1 MYFVALL
8 LTVRS
13 VEEARAT
20 ECTVSRDI
28 HHVLA
33 DYYCSLAASHQQQ
46 YDITVSLLRCEPRHA
61 LLRLTIC
68 SREET
73 PVSAILETALPSLF
87 QHGHGR
93 YEVQAIDLTNPRW
106 AGIST
111 WADLLSQHTERFMH
125 FSFATSLIT
134 AEPGQQQNRN
144 VPPFPEPLPLFSS
157 LAQRWLTLGGP
168 TLAGSADQL
177 IRASA
182 CVVSKYRLRSLMREG
197 SRPSPVGYLGWIEY
211 ECLRYNQEVIASLN
225 ALARLAFFTG
235 TGYLTAYGMGST
247 TTRLSS

>member
-8 LTVRS
+8 LTVRCI
-13 VEEARAT
+13 EEART
-20 ECTVSRDI
+20 LEYRDICDI

-33 DYYCSLAASHQQQ
+33 DYHCNYAASHQQ

-68 SREET
+68 SREKS
-73 PVSAILETALPSLF
+73 PVSAILETAIPSLF
-87 QHGHGR
+87 QHSHGR
-93 YEVQAIDLTNPRW
+93 YEVQAIDLTNLRW

-111 WADLLSQHTERFMH
+111 WADLLPQQAERCMH
-125 FSFATSLIT
+125 FSFATPLIT
-134 AEPGQQQNRN
+134 AEPVRQQNRN
-144 VPPFPEPLPLFSS
+144 VLPFPEPLPLFSS
-157 LAQRWLTLGGP
+157 LAQRWQTLGGP

-182 CVVSKYRLRSLMREG
+182 CVVARYRLRSLTRE
-197 SRPSPVGYLGWIEY
+197 SSLPAPVGYLGWIEY
-211 ECLRYNQEVIASLN
+211 ECLRYNRAVASLN

>member
-8 LTVRS
+8 LTIRS
-13 VEEARAT
+13 VEEAKTT
-20 ECTVSRDI
+20 EYSESHDI

-33 DYYCSLAASHQQQ
+33 DYHRILAASHQQQ
-46 YDITVSLLRCEPRHA
+46 YGITVSLLRCEPQHA

-68 SREET
+68 NREKI
-73 PVSAILETALPSLF
+73 PVSAILETAIPSLF
-87 QHGHGR
+87 QHGNGR

-111 WADLLSQHTERFMH
+111 WADLLPQQTQRFMH
-125 FSFATSLIT
+125 FSFATPLIT
-134 AEPGQQQNRN
+134 AEPDRQQNRN
-144 VPPFPEPLPLFSS
+144 VPPFPEPLPLFSG
-157 LAQRWLTLGGP
+157 LAHRWQALGGP
-168 TLAGSADQL
+168 MLAGSIEQL

-182 CVVSKYRLRSLMREG
+182 CVVSRYRLHSLTREG
-197 SRPSPVGYLGWIEY
+197 SVPAPVGYLGWIEY
-211 ECLRYNQEVIASLN
+211 ECLRYHPAIASLN

-235 TGYLTAYGMGST
+235 TGYLTVYGMGST

>member
-8 LTVRS
+8 LTVRCT
-13 VEEARAT
+13 EEARTT
-20 ECTVSRDI
+20 ENREARDI

-33 DYYCSLAASHQQQ
+33 DYHHSLAASHQQ
-46 YDITVSLLRCEPRHA
+46 YDITVSLLHCEPRHA

-73 PVSAILETALPSLF
+73 PVSAIMETALPSLF
-87 QHGHGR
+87 RHGNGH

-111 WADLLSQHTERFMH
+111 WADLLPQQAERFMH
-125 FSFATSLIT
+125 FSFDTPLIT
-134 AEPGQQQNRN
+134 AEPGRQQSRN
-144 VPPFPEPLPLFSS
+144 VLPFPEPLPLFSS
-157 LAQRWLTLGGP
+157 LAQRWQTLGGP

-177 IRASA
+177 IQAST
-182 CVVSKYRLRSLMREG
+182 CVVSKYRLRSLTGDG
-197 SRPSPVGYLGWIEY
+197 SLPAPVGYLGWIEY
-211 ECLRYNQEVIASLN
+211 ECLRYNRASASLN

>member
-8 LTVRS
+8 LTIRCL
-13 VEEARAT
+13 EEART
-20 ECTVSRDI
+20 LEYRETRDI
-28 HHVLA
+28 HHIFA
-33 DYYCSLAASHQQQ
+33 DYHCSLAASHRQE
-46 YDITVSLLRCEPRHA
+46 DITLSLLRCQPQHA

-68 SREET
+68 SREKT

-93 YEVQAIDLTNPRW
+93 YEVQAINLTHPRW

-111 WADLLSQHTERFMH
+111 WADLLSQQSERLMH
-125 FSFATSLIT
+125 FSFATPLIT
-134 AEPGQQQNRN
+134 AEPGSQQSRN
-144 VPPFPEPLPLFSS
+144 VLPFPEPLPLFSR
-157 LAQRWLTLGGP
+157 LAHRWQMLGGP
-168 TLAGSADQL
+168 TLAGSIEQL

-182 CVVSKYRLRSLMREG
+182 CVVSRYRLHSLTREG
-197 SRPSPVGYLGWIEY
+197 SVPAPVGYLGWIEY
-211 ECLRYNQEVIASLN
+211 ECLRYNRATASLN
-225 ALARLAFFTG
+225 ALARLAFFAG

>member
-8 LTVRS
+8 LTVRCI
-13 VEEARAT
+13 EEART
-20 ECTVSRDI
+20 LEYRENRDI

-33 DYYCSLAASHQQQ
+33 DYHCSLAASHRQE
-46 YDITVSLLRCEPRHA
+46 DITLSLLRCEPQHA

-68 SREET
+68 GRERT

-87 QHGHGR
+87 QHDHRR

-111 WADLLSQHTERFMH
+111 WADLLPQQSERFMH
-125 FSFATSLIT
+125 FSFATPLIT
-134 AEPGQQQNRN
+134 AEPGSQQSSN
-144 VPPFPEPLPLFSS
+144 VLPFPEPLPLFSR
-157 LAQRWLTLGGP
+157 LAHRWHTLEGP
-168 TLAGSADQL
+168 TLAGSAEQL

-182 CVVSKYRLRSLMREG
+182 CVVSKYRLRSQTRDG
-197 SRPSPVGYLGWIEY
+197 SPPAPVGYLGWIEY
-211 ECLRYNQEVIASLN
+211 ECLRYNPWAIASLN

>member
-8 LTVRS
+8 LTVRCI
-13 VEEARAT
+13 EEART
-20 ECTVSRDI
+20 QEYRENRDI

-33 DYYCSLAASHQQQ
+33 DYHCSLAASHRQK
-46 YDITVSLLRCEPRHA
+46 DITLSLLRCEPQHA

-68 SREET
+68 GREET

-87 QHGHGR
+87 QHGHGH

-111 WADLLSQHTERFMH
+111 WADLLPQQTERFMH
-125 FSFATSLIT
+125 FSFATPLIT
-134 AEPGQQQNRN
+134 AEPGSQQNRN
-144 VPPFPEPLPLFSS
+144 VLPFPEPLPLFSS
-157 LAQRWLTLGGP
+157 LAHRWQMLGGP
-168 TLAGSADQL
+168 ALAGSAEQL

-182 CVVSKYRLRSLMREG
+182 CVVSKYRLRSLTREG
-197 SRPSPVGYLGWIEY
+197 SLPAPVGYLGWIEY
-211 ECLRYNQEVIASLN
+211 ECLRYNPWAIASLN

>member
-8 LTVRS
+8 LTVRCL
-13 VEEARAT
+13 EEARTLEYGEA
-20 ECTVSRDI
+20 RDI

-33 DYYCSLAASHQQQ
+33 DYHSSLAASHQQE
-46 YDITVSLLRCEPRHA
+46 DITLSLLRGEPQHA
-61 LLRLTIC
+61 LLRLTLY
-68 SREET
+68 SRERT

-87 QHGHGR
+87 RYDHGC
-93 YEVQAIDLTNPRW
+93 YEVQAINLTHPRW

-111 WADLLSQHTERFMH
+111 WADLLPQQPERCMH
-125 FSFATSLIT
+125 FSFATPLIT
-134 AEPGQQQNRN
+134 AEPGLKQNRN
-144 VPPFPEPLPLFSS
+144 VLPFPEPLPLFSS
-157 LAQRWLTLGGP
+157 LAHRWQMLEGP
-168 TLAGSADQL
+168 TLAGSAEQL

-182 CVVSKYRLRSLMREG
+182 CVVSKYRLRSLTREG
-197 SRPSPVGYLGWIEY
+197 SLPAPVGYLGWVEY
-211 ECLRYNQEVIASLN
+211 ECLRYNPRAIASLN

>member
-1 MYFVALL
+1 
-8 LTVRS
+8 
-13 VEEARAT
+13 
-20 ECTVSRDI
+20 
-28 HHVLA
+28 
-33 DYYCSLAASHQQQ
+33 
-46 YDITVSLLRCEPRHA
+46 VSLLRCEPRHA

-68 SREET
+68 SCEET

-87 QHGHGR
+87 YHGHGR

-111 WADLLSQHTERFMH
+111 WADLLPRQTERFMH
-125 FSFATSLIT
+125 FSFATPLIT
-134 AEPGQQQNRN
+134 AEPGRYQTRN
-144 VPPFPEPLPLFSS
+144 VLPFPEPLPLFSS
-157 LAQRWLTLGGP
+157 LAQRWQTLGGP

-177 IRASA
+177 IRAST
-182 CVVSKYRLRSLMREG
+182 CVVSKYRLRSLTREG
-197 SRPSPVGYLGWIEY
+197 SLPTPVGYLGWIEY
-211 ECLRYNQEVIASLN
+211 ECLRYHPAIASLN

>member
-8 LTVRS
+8 LTVCCI
-13 VEEARAT
+13 EEARTT
-20 ECTVSRDI
+20 EYAEARDI
-28 HHVLA
+28 LHVLV
-33 DYYCSLAASHQQQ
+33 DYHRNHAASHRQ
-46 YDITVSLLRCEPRHA
+46 YDTTVSLLRCEPGHA

-68 SREET
+68 SREKT

-87 QHGHGR
+87 QHGRGR

-111 WADLLSQHTERFMH
+111 WADLLDQQTERFMH
-125 FSFATSLIT
+125 FSFATPLIT
-134 AEPGQQQNRN
+134 AEPGRQQNRN
-144 VPPFPEPLPLFSS
+144 ALPFPEPLPLFSS
-157 LAQRWLTLGGP
+157 LAQRWQTLGGP

-182 CVVSKYRLRSLMREG
+182 CVVSRYRLRSLTRAG
-197 SRPSPVGYLGWIEY
+197 SLPAPVGYLGWIEY
-211 ECLRYNQEVIASLN
+211 ECLRYNRSCASLN

-235 TGYLTAYGMGST
+235 TGYLTADGLGST
-247 TTRLSS
+247 ITRLSS

>member
-8 LTVRS
+8 LTVRCK
-13 VEEARAT
+13 EEARTPEHT
-20 ECTVSRDI
+20 ETRDI

-33 DYYCSLAASHQQQ
+33 DCQCSVAVSHRQE
-46 YDITVSLLRCEPRHA
+46 DITVSLLRCEPRQA

-73 PVSAILETALPSLF
+73 PVSAILETALPPLL

-93 YEVQAIDLTNPRW
+93 YKVQAIDLNNPRW

-111 WADLLSQHTERFMH
+111 CADLLAQQTERFMH
-125 FSFATSLIT
+125 FSFATPLIT
-134 AEPGQQQNRN
+134 AEPGRLQNRN
-144 VPPFPEPLPLFSS
+144 VLPFPEPLPLFFG
-157 LAQRWLTLGGP
+157 LAHRWQALGGP

-177 IRASA
+177 IRAST
-182 CVVSKYRLRSLMREG
+182 CVVSKYRLRSLAREG
-197 SRPSPVGYLGWIEY
+197 SLPASAGYLGWIEY
-211 ECLRYNQEVIASLN
+211 ECLRDNRATASLN

>member
-8 LTVRS
+8 LTVRRI
-13 VEEARAT
+13 EEARPPESRET
-20 ECTVSRDI
+20 RDI
-28 HHVLA
+28 HHVLT
-33 DYYCSLAASHQQQ
+33 DYHRSLAASHQQQ
-46 YDITVSLLRCEPRHA
+46 YGITVSLLRCETQYA

-68 SREET
+68 SREKT
-73 PVSAILETALPSLF
+73 PVSAILETVLSSLF
-87 QHGHGR
+87 GYGR
-93 YEVQAIDLTNPRW
+93 GLYEVQAIDLTNPRW

-111 WADLLSQHTERFMH
+111 WADLLAQQTERFMH
-125 FSFATSLIT
+125 FSFATPLIT
-134 AEPGQQQNRN
+134 AEPDRQQNRN
-144 VPPFPEPLPLFSS
+144 VLPFPEPLPLFSS
-157 LAQRWLTLGGP
+157 LAQRWQTLGGP

-182 CVVSKYRLRSLMREG
+182 CVVSKYRLCSLTREG
-197 SRPSPVGYLGWIEY
+197 SVPAPVGYLGWIEY
-211 ECLRYNQEVIASLN
+211 ECLRYNQAIVSLN

>member
-8 LTVRS
+8 LRVRS
-13 VEEARAT
+13 VEEARTT
-20 ECTVSRDI
+20 EYRENCDI

-33 DYYCSLAASHQQQ
+33 DYHGSLVTSHQQ
-46 YDITVSLLRCEPRHA
+46 YDITVSLLRCEPWHA

-68 SREET
+68 SCEKT
-73 PVSAILETALPSLF
+73 PVSAILETAIPSLF
-87 QHGHGR
+87 QHGHGH

-106 AGIST
+106 ARIST
-111 WADLLSQHTERFMH
+111 WADLLSQQTERFMH
-125 FSFATSLIT
+125 FSFATPLIT
-134 AEPGQQQNRN
+134 AEPGRQQNRN
-144 VPPFPEPLPLFSS
+144 VLPFPEPLPLFSS
-157 LAQRWLTLGGP
+157 LAQRWQTLGGP

-177 IRASA
+177 IQAST
-182 CVVSKYRLRSLMREG
+182 CVVSKYRLRSLTGDG
-197 SRPSPVGYLGWIEY
+197 SLPAPVGYLGWIEY
-211 ECLRYNQEVIASLN
+211 ECLRYNRASASLN

>member
-8 LTVRS
+8 LTIRS
-13 VEEARAT
+13 VEEAKTT
-20 ECTVSRDI
+20 EYSESHDI

-33 DYYCSLAASHQQQ
+33 DYHGSHTASHQQ

-68 SREET
+68 SCEKT

-87 QHGHGR
+87 QHGRGL

-111 WADLLSQHTERFMH
+111 WADLLPQQTERFMH
-125 FSFATSLIT
+125 FSFATPLIT
-134 AEPGQQQNRN
+134 AEPGRQQNRN
-144 VPPFPEPLPLFSS
+144 VLPFPEPLTLFSS
-157 LAQRWLTLGGP
+157 LAQRWQTLEGP
-168 TLAGSADQL
+168 TLAGSIEQL

-182 CVVSKYRLRSLMREG
+182 CVVSRYLLHSLTREG
-197 SRPSPVGYLGWIEY
+197 SVPAPVGYLGWIEY
-211 ECLRYNQEVIASLN
+211 ECLRYNRATASLN
-225 ALARLAFFTG
+225 ALARLAFFAG